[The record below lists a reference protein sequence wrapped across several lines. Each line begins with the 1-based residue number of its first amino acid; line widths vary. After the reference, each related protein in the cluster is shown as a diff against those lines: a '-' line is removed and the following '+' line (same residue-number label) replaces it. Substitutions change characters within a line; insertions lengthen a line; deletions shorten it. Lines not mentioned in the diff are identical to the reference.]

1 MAVIHLN
8 IVALLIFA
16 FTGADSSP
24 KTFADETSNKIV
36 KTGNSIVETGSNIV
50 EKSNTII
57 KDGNTIVEDPNEE
70 KTRPNK
76 DVRVLQFAGNF
87 PPEIIKSVQES
98 LNKQKSPSSLLIDRL
113 VPERNKIIFTIQV
126 QKPMT
131 GLEVIEQLSMAVAK
145 HTSLELNT
153 IKVTK
158 YEPSSGTVKMFFVYS
173 ARRENNTE
181 ILRLRPANDIVD
193 RWTIKKRLEN
203 AGGAIKVIDIQYGD
217 EFSFLYP
224 NGRKVNVKSLFG
236 GKDWEAWQLATL
248 ISASLFAMF
257 FIFFLIMFIGG
268 THIIKNKVRPVEEP
282 RHVVVQ
288 PVLRPIVAGVGV
300 IQPLPENRDHVVT
313 VDTDSEHAPSPSR
326 SPMRRGRGL
335 LERRGS
341 NASLT
346 LDLNRSQEN
355 IHCGTPPKECSAEE
369 FLQSASKRLT
379 RRQLRSAL
387 KDVKALHTEFWEIPM
402 NHPEKV
408 EIAGSGTKN
417 RYKTILPNEGTR
429 VHLFEKNDD
438 PLSSYINANY
448 VRGYREEEKAYIATQ
463 GPLPHTVN
471 DFWQMVWK
479 EKSPLIVMITKLK
492 EKMKVKCEPYIPDYQ
507 DCYEDIEVT
516 VISVIP
522 REGYTVRELLL
533 RRGNETHTVHHFWY
547 TTWPDHK
554 TPATAKQL
562 LSMALEAESMR
573 LEASTEVKRPMIVHC
588 SAGIGR
594 TGCFI
599 AVSIGM
605 QQLIEENCVDILGTV
620 SSLRLDRGGMVQT
633 AEQYEFVHQA
643 LSIFELSLPASNGD

>member
-1 MAVIHLN
+1 M
-8 IVALLIFA
+8 
-16 FTGADSSP
+16 S
-24 KTFADETSNKIV
+24 
-36 KTGNSIVETGSNIV
+36 
-50 EKSNTII
+50 
-57 KDGNTIVEDPNEE
+57 
-70 KTRPNK
+70 
-76 DVRVLQFAGNF
+76 
-87 PPEIIKSVQES
+87 
-98 LNKQKSPSSLLIDRL
+98 
-113 VPERNKIIFTIQV
+113 
-126 QKPMT
+126 
-131 GLEVIEQLSMAVAK
+131 GLDVIEQLSQAVAK
-145 HTSLELNT
+145 HTNLELNT

-158 YEPSSGTVKMFFVYS
+158 YEPYSGIVKMFFVYTVK
-173 ARRENNTE
+173 RENNTE
-181 ILRLRPANDIVD
+181 VLKLRPVSDIMENLTV
-193 RWTIKKRLEN
+193 KKRLQN
-203 AGGAIKVIDIQYGD
+203 AGGAIKILDIHYGN
-217 EFSFLYP
+217 EYAYRYQNGKKISVQSIFSDK
-224 NGRKVNVKSLFG
+224 N
-236 GKDWEAWQLATL
+236 WEAWQLAVL

-257 FIFFLIMFIGG
+257 FIFIVVMFVG
-268 THIIKNKVRPVEEP
+268 TNHLTKNKVRPLEEP

-288 PVLRPIVAGVGV
+288 PVLRPVVAGVGV
-300 IQPLPENRDHVVT
+300 IQPMPENREHHIIT
-313 VDTDSEHAPSPSR
+313 VDTDSEHTPSPSR

-369 FLQSASKRLT
+369 YLQSASKRLT

-417 RYKTILPNEGTR
+417 RYKTILPNESTR

-448 VRGYREEEKAYIATQ
+448 VRGYGEEAKAYIATQ

-507 DCYEDIEVT
+507 GHYEDIEVT
-516 VISVIP
+516 VIRVIP

-533 RRGNETHTVHHFWY
+533 RRGNETLSVYHFWY

-573 LEASTEVKRPMIVHC
+573 LGDGTLVKRPMVVHC

-599 AVSIGM
+599 AVSIGI
-605 QQLIEENCVDILGTV
+605 QQLMEENCVDILGTV

-643 LSIFELSLPASNGD
+643 LSIFELTLPASNGD